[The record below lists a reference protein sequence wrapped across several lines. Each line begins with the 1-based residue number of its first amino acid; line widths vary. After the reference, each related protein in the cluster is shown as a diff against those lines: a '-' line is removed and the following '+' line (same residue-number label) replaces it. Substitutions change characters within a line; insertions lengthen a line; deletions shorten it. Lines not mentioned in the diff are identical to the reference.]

1 MSARTMVVV
10 VVPTGLDPLT
20 SSTRSHRSDFRS
32 ASRQTQ
38 SARLKNV
45 SLASGTPIS
54 LIGFTAENL
63 ILYSDQFNGQD
74 HH

>member
-1 MSARTMVVV
+1 
-10 VVPTGLDPLT
+10 
-20 SSTRSHRSDFRS
+20 
-32 ASRQTQ
+32 
-38 SARLKNV
+38 
-45 SLASGTPIS
+45 LASGTPIS